1 MMHILAINGLH
12 RKGNTEAMLK
22 RILDGAA
29 SKGARIELVNLREK
43 NVENCRACMG
53 CENTGTCRIQDDFPL
68 IFGKMANSDAVV
80 FGSPNYFNNV
90 SALMKNFI
98 DRMNAHWQDPL
109 LKGKKVVLAM
119 PGGQGEESRG
129 KGMAAFEEFP
139 KICKMKVIGKISPL
153 VDLPAE
159 AQRNPAIMQQCFELG
174 ERIGAQKAP

>member
-1 MMHILAINGLH
+1 MYILAINGSH

-22 RILDGAA
+22 KILDGAA

-68 IFGKMANSDAVV
+68 IFEKMAHAGTVV

-98 DRMNAHWQDPL
+98 DRMNAHWQDPR
-109 LKGKKVVLAM
+109 LKEKKGCFGNA
-119 PGGQGEESRG
+119 GG
-129 KGMAAFEEFP
+129 
-139 KICKMKVIGKISPL
+139 L
-153 VDLPAE
+153 
-159 AQRNPAIMQQCFELG
+159 QQ
-174 ERIGAQKAP
+174 